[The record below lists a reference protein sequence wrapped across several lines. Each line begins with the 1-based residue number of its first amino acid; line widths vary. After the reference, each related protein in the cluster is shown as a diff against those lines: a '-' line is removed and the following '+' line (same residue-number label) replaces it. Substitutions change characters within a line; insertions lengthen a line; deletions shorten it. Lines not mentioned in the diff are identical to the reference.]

1 MSPPKK
7 AGPGAVAAA
16 SEALG
21 ELSAKESPQHV
32 ANATPQRQHNSDI
45 GDVLTALAAADRAPA
60 LGLYNAARL
69 HLLRAARY
77 AIRWPS

>member
-1 MSPPKK
+1 M
-7 AGPGAVAAA
+7 AGKRNPGALAGATGAEGDCSAA
-16 SEALG
+16 S
-21 ELSAKESPQHV
+21 PQDV
-32 ANATPQRQHNSDI
+32 ANATPQRQHNGDI
-45 GDVLTALAAADRAPA
+45 GDVLTALADADRALA